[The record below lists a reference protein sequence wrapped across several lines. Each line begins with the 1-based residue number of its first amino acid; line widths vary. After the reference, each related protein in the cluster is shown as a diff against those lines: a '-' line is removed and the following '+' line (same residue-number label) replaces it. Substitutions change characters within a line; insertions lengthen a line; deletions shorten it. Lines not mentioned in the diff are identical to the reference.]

1 MSRVL
6 FVHQRPHTVH
16 KGFAESIEADFFFYR
31 DYRDIPSDARALF
44 EAINKG
50 LKLPKYDVYLCEGGT
65 TVLPVFF
72 RKLIHR
78 KAKIILLIADETFFR
93 ITLGMPFPSSF
104 WGKLQWKVISKYI
117 DGAIAVSEFA
127 KEEAKKVLSCPI
139 KIAYPFIQ
147 NKIYNELKSIS
158 PDLESYNILSI
169 GYGHPKNGFETL
181 IDAFKI
187 VKKRFPA
194 ANLCI
199 VGEGNPTEWNRT
211 GGVHVTGFVPNILPY
226 FEHSSLF
233 CLIGKGQAFP
243 VATLEALCAG
253 LPAIVSKYTG
263 TKEVVRR
270 LRDDFVTD
278 ADSKAVADAIIR
290 YFSLD
295 FEEKVELS
303 KSAKRLAEQFN
314 SDKRIKAFKK
324 VFRELLHEV
333 KAI

>member
-1 MSRVL
+1 MSKVL
-6 FVHQRPHTVH
+6 FVHQQPHSVH

-31 DYRDIPSDARALF
+31 DYRDIPSNVRALF
-44 EAINKG
+44 EALNKG
-50 LKLPKYDVYLCEGGT
+50 LKLPKYNVYLCEGGT

-72 RKLIHR
+72 KKLVHR

-93 ITLGMPFPSSF
+93 ITLGVPFPSSF
-104 WGKLQWKVISKYI
+104 LGKLQWKVISKYI

-127 KEEAKKVLSCPI
+127 KEEAKKVLNCPI
-139 KIAYPFIQ
+139 KVAYPFIQ
-147 NKIYNELKSIS
+147 NKIYNELKNIS

-181 IDAFKI
+181 INAFKI
-187 VKKRFPA
+187 VKKRFPT
-194 ANLCI
+194 ANLHI
-199 VGEGNPTEWNRT
+199 IGENNPTKWNKIE
-211 GGVHVTGFVPNILPY
+211 GVYVTGFVPDILPY

-233 CLIGKGQAFP
+233 CLLGRGQTFP

-263 TKEVVRR
+263 TKEVVAR

-278 ADSKAVADAIIR
+278 VDSKAVADAITL
-290 YFSLD
+290 YFGLD

-303 KSAKRLAEQFN
+303 KSARRLAEQFN
-314 SDKRIKAFKK
+314 SDKRIKAFRK
-324 VFRELLHEV
+324 VFRELLYEMKV
-333 KAI
+333 V